1 MTSAFITWLAG
12 NCSSDTCIGNSNFA
26 FHEWKTVS
34 RSIAEVLTLNMKN
47 FSATMKTW
55 LNNHASDQ
63 QACPV
68 ATPATSSAYAAAA
81 KGKHISARR
90 APYGAVSRGQHPEQ
104 SLLLQSST
112 VATDTSKSE
121 ATSLTSDS
129 VSDHIC
135 FSCEGHSGYTSEL
148 WCLHVNSN
156 QIYFC
161 EACLPLFQAI
171 HGIQH
176 GEISGRSIRELQDF
190 LTEFLRKRGIRT
202 LTDILAAT
210 NKICPTIT
218 HSNAMMKGVREHGVK
233 LSGASIDIRDKMHY
247 SKSHHQATTGS
258 ACKDNESEPALRS
271 SFTGNSIITHETY
284 SGVISRMSPKFGFI
298 YCEKVKLQY
307 GNDVFFSS
315 AKAPL
320 GCNVGDIIVFELMI
334 SQKGQPQAKNLR
346 LQSPPAQPA
355 YGYELNSK
363 AMPNLHGKLSKE
375 LSNMHSTSCSDGR
388 ASAVAVSPGQSFTGV
403 VKTLTE
409 KFGFLTCVEVITQ
422 YGSDVYF
429 PVWALPHWYGVGDTL
444 TFDLMI
450 KHGQPQ
456 ATNLR

>member
-68 ATPATSSAYAAAA
+68 ATPPTSSAYAAAA

-171 HGIQH
+171 HGIQP
-176 GEISGRSIRELQDF
+176 GEISGRDIRELQDF
-190 LTEFLRKRGIRT
+190 LTEFLRRRGI
-202 LTDILAAT
+202 
-210 NKICPTIT
+210 
-218 HSNAMMKGVREHGVK
+218 
-233 LSGASIDIRDKMHY
+233 
-247 SKSHHQATTGS
+247 
-258 ACKDNESEPALRS
+258 
-271 SFTGNSIITHETY
+271 
-284 SGVISRMSPKFGFI
+284 
-298 YCEKVKLQY
+298 
-307 GNDVFFSS
+307 
-315 AKAPL
+315 
-320 GCNVGDIIVFELMI
+320 
-334 SQKGQPQAKNLR
+334 
-346 LQSPPAQPA
+346 
-355 YGYELNSK
+355 
-363 AMPNLHGKLSKE
+363 
-375 LSNMHSTSCSDGR
+375 
-388 ASAVAVSPGQSFTGV
+388 
-403 VKTLTE
+403 
-409 KFGFLTCVEVITQ
+409 
-422 YGSDVYF
+422 
-429 PVWALPHWYGVGDTL
+429 
-444 TFDLMI
+444 
-450 KHGQPQ
+450 
-456 ATNLR
+456 